1 MRNSAVT
8 GMLHFRPA
16 IVLPSRTD
24 LYFPPEDN
32 EVEVAMMPNAELR
45 IIPSVYGHAA
55 GFPGLST
62 AEDDEFIDDALR
74 ELLSQS

>member
-1 MRNSAVT
+1 
-8 GMLHFRPA
+8 
-16 IVLPSRTD
+16 
-24 LYFPPEDN
+24 
-32 EVEVAMMPNAELR
+32 MMPSAELR